1 LYYFHNAGDAK
12 IYGGSADV
20 MVRSFDRRIES
31 LFEMVNT
38 RAKNLAITI
47 LDWNLRDTKNS
58 YEMQED
64 GTYWKIESDEPFDIH
79 TKFYEIKEEDLVEG
93 LAFDKFT
100 ISLEKK

>member
-1 LYYFHNAGDAK
+1 MSSTTPRQGNETFDA
-12 IYGGSADV
+12 A
-20 MVRSFDRRIES
+20 FES